1 MMAYSSGRAVL
12 RQAFSAPGMPC
23 QRRERAASPS
33 SAWRSPSTAVVWGP
47 HLQNPAEV
55 FKDPNSTVTPAELRV
70 MHTASTQPAAAG
82 VLKHTSC
89 LPAALP
95 RQGNKRQREGEG
107 DDKTPVGLCAQ
118 ACRSTTSPGEPLL
131 RSSSSPSWSR
141 PRLSGL

>member
-1 MMAYSSGRAVL
+1 MAYDNARAML
-12 RQAFSAPGMPC
+12 RHLVRHVKEGEELLLLHQLGDLLPLLRCGVHTCSTRLRC
-23 QRRERAASPS
+23 Q
-33 SAWRSPSTAVVWGP
+33 GP
-47 HLQNPAEV
+47 
-55 FKDPNSTVTPAELRV
+55 DSTVTLAELRV

-141 PRLSGL
+141 PRVSGL